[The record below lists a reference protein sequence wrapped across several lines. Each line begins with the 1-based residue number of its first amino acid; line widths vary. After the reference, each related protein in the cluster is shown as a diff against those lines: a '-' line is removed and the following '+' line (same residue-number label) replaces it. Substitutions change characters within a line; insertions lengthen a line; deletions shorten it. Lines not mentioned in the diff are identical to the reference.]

1 MNRFA
6 GFKIDDGL
14 YILDQVTGEVTFIGE
29 DNKPVLVRPG
39 VADIPEGEPISDPV
53 PEQVPTAVPVVVP
66 EQEAQRDPFDDEVIN
81 EYPYPIARTYLDFI
95 SEKDSRQK
103 CKLMVDTFTSV
114 LKLWALQTASEYLQ
128 ERDVKDPNVNQ
139 TLARDFARP
148 LISAWN
154 LMLFRALPVL
164 EEAGIEPFAPELR
177 EAYKQLET
185 KCQEKFI
192 LESEYEDAEGNIKK
206 KKSKLA
212 VIQALIKYRNSLA
225 HGFNQSPAAAKKDLD
240 TYVPL
245 FTKVLKAG
253 RFMKNYPLYYI
264 DTDDDQD
271 TVYRLMGT
279 KPQKIKDTELDVKID
294 KNLSPLF
301 MHSLK
306 SDQSLP
312 LFSFFD
318 VGSSDDGQNIP
329 GLGKDV
335 LLFEG
340 NTKSAVIYVSSTGG
354 HFEKQSRMKYWKELL
369 AEKAIEVKVLDPRKV
384 NMETLKTAANRVTY
398 ESISKLISSGKYLR
412 EATVGRPDLEEHM
425 ANYEAGDYRG
435 FILGGDTGIG
445 KSTLFARYVE
455 ERQAKEDV
463 VLFYRASALV
473 STDLSA
479 RILRDMGAKNMFL
492 EDLLSFLD
500 DLFKEQETCRFRVVI
515 DAVNEHPKDVAEF
528 VRTIDQIVV
537 QAESYP
543 WFRLVASVRN
553 SAYERLPSD
562 ARFAASDGAKY
573 YLIEE
578 QRGTEI
584 IETPVVSLT
593 PIGKDL
599 IPSMYEK
606 YRDFQ
611 FKDPDDPEAPGVYRF
626 RPKTQFNELNQD
638 GSTAALMSH
647 PMMMRIILSAY
658 HRKPLPDQ
666 LHYDDVMKLYLEDV
680 IEEKNSTSGSFPE
693 RKAFLKNLVKEMDKQ
708 ESDSITRDDLYSVPA
723 LVPAMSNLQKDSP
736 YVQLLDLGVILEE
749 WDDDCYVRFCF
760 DRLLEFMLAELHEK
774 KIQSD
779 DDIVQLA
786 ARANTFRN
794 LQGALSILLLR
805 SCHSGESDKV
815 VGALDL
821 CDPGKEGVMNPAQ
834 EVLISSVCD
843 LFEHLALSK
852 DPVLD
857 KILEQL
863 PSDPSVTDVQLLF
876 KVFDRLFLIGEVD
889 ISEKVVDTAY
899 AEAKVMT
906 DDGLMSEA
914 LFRKAQYL
922 VLKGERPEALAAL
935 NKAESLAGENY
946 HIMSKLLFQNGWVL
960 YLSNKYAESME
971 KTVTA
976 EKLADKHDLLQD
988 SAKALRLKGILL
1000 KQKGEIELAKESYE
1014 KSLNI
1019 CEKNNFRRD
1028 LANVYNNLGTLEL
1041 GRNNEK
1047 AKKYFRESI
1056 TIKEDLGD
1064 RKGIQKSSYNLGIL
1078 LKKQGDLLQAE
1089 KLYKKSLSIANE
1101 LGDKAGISSSFNSLA
1116 ILLLERGKIEEAE
1129 KLYRQSLA
1137 IKEELGD
1144 KKGISLIMGN
1154 IANLLKSRGEIDEAE
1169 KLYRQSLAIR
1179 EELGNKAGIS
1189 LTMVN
1194 IANLLKSRGEID
1206 EAEKLYRQSL
1216 AIREELGEKAGIASS
1231 LGSVAGLI
1239 NSRGEIKEAEK
1250 LYRQSLAIREEL
1262 GDKSGIATNFN
1273 NLSKILMKL
1282 DEFKEAGELLD
1293 QSLSIREELGE
1304 KSNIASSLTS
1314 IGNLMQYQG
1323 DYKVAETH
1331 YNSSL
1336 NIRKELDAK
1345 PGISETLHDLGR
1357 LAMNR
1362 GELDQADV
1370 LVRDAF
1376 EMREKMGLTVA
1387 QASTMLCM
1395 GRLEVLKDNT
1405 TAAEQ
1410 LFNQL
1415 LDLIEPN
1422 ADIKVYAKTLLHLTS
1437 IYLDQD
1443 DIKKAEKTFDRSG
1456 VMKQKWQSPY
1466 LDAQVKA
1473 LKLRIAIKKKRD
1485 KRAVSKAFNETVTA
1499 YDVLNAVPD
1508 IDESPVAALHAAA
1521 LFYQEKGDEQK
1532 VKDIVARI
1540 KDNGHEL
1547 PPVLAK
1553 EIKEFLNTFSGNGK
1567 KSTGKVKKKPVK

>member
-1 MNRFA
+1 MSRFA
-6 GFKIDDGL
+6 GIPAKNGI

-29 DNKPVLVRPG
+29 DHKPVLVRPA
-39 VADIPEGEPISDPV
+39 VVEVPEGEPISAPV
-53 PEQVPTAVPVVVP
+53 PEQIPTAVPVVVP
-66 EQEAQRDPFDDEVIN
+66 DQEARRDPFDDEIIN

-95 SEKDSRQK
+95 NEQDPRQK

-128 ERDVKDPNVNQ
+128 ARDVKDPNVNQ

-164 EEAGIEPFAPELR
+164 EEAGNEPFIPELR
-177 EAYKQLET
+177 EAYQELET
-185 KCQEKFI
+185 KCREKFI

-225 HGFNQSPAAAKKDLD
+225 HGFNQSPAAANKDME
-240 TYVPL
+240 TYIPL

-264 DTDDDQD
+264 DTDNGQD
-271 TVYRLMGT
+271 NVYRLMGT
-279 KPQKIKDTELDVKID
+279 KPQKVKKLDAKINKD
-294 KNLSPLF
+294 LSPLF
-301 MHSLK
+301 IHNSEK
-306 SDQSLP
+306 EKTLP
-312 LFSFFD
+312 MFSFFD
-318 VGSSDDGQNIP
+318 VGSSDDEQNIP

-369 AEKAIEVKVLDPRKV
+369 AEKAIEVKVLNPRKV
-384 NMETLKTAANRVTY
+384 NLESLKAAANRVTH
-398 ESISKLISSGKYLR
+398 ESITKLVSSGKYLR

-455 ERQAKEDV
+455 ERQAKGDV
-463 VLFYRASALV
+463 VLFYRASSLV
-473 STDLSA
+473 STELA
-479 RILRDMGAKNMFL
+479 FRILRDMGAKNMFF

-528 VRTIDQIVV
+528 VRNIDQIAA

-543 WFRLVASVRN
+543 WFRLVASVR
-553 SAYERLPSD
+553 SSSYERLPAD
-562 ARFAASDGAKY
+562 ARFAATDGAKY

-584 IETPVVSLT
+584 VETPLVNLT

-599 IPSMYEK
+599 IPAMYDK

-611 FKDPDDPEAPGVYRF
+611 FKDPDDPEAPGLYRF
-626 RPKTQFNELNQD
+626 RPKTQFNKLNQE
-638 GSTAALMSH
+638 GSTVALMSH
-647 PMMMRIILSAY
+647 PMMMRIILAAY

-666 LHYDDVMKLYLEDV
+666 LHYDDVMKLYMEEV
-680 IEEKNSTSGSFPE
+680 VEEKNSPSGSFPE
-693 RKAFLKNLVKEMDKQ
+693 RKAFLHNLVKEMDKQ
-708 ESDSITRDDLYSVPA
+708 ESDSITRDDLYNVPA
-723 LVPAMSNLQKDSP
+723 LVPAMTNPQKDSP
-736 YVQLLDLGVILEE
+736 YVQLLDLGIILEE
-749 WDDDCYVRFCF
+749 WDGDECYVRFCF
-760 DRLLEFMLAELHEK
+760 DRLLEFMLAEMHEK

-786 ARANTFRN
+786 TRANSFRN

-843 LFEHLALSK
+843 LFEHLVLSK

-863 PSDPSVTDVQLLF
+863 PSDPSITDVHLLF
-876 KVFDRLFLIGEVD
+876 NVFDRLFLIGEVD
-889 ISEKVVDTAY
+889 MSEKIIDTAY
-899 AEAKVMT
+899 AESNVME

-914 LFRKAQYL
+914 LFRKAQHL
-922 VLKGERPEALAAL
+922 ELKGDWSEALEAL
-935 NKAESLAGENY
+935 KKAESLAGNN
-946 HIMSKLLFQNGWVL
+946 HGIMSKVLFQNGWVL
-960 YLSNKYAESME
+960 YLSNEYGESMK
-971 KTVTA
+971 KTIAAAELA
-976 EKLADKHDLLQD
+976 EKHDISQI

-1014 KSLNI
+1014 QSLNI

-1028 LANVYNNLGTLEL
+1028 LANVYNNLGALEL

-1047 AKKYFRESI
+1047 AEKYFRESI

-1089 KLYKKSLSIANE
+1089 KLYKKSLSIA
-1101 LGDKAGISSSFNSLA
+1101 D
-1116 ILLLERGKIEEAE
+1116 
-1129 KLYRQSLA
+1129 
-1137 IKEELGD
+1137 ELGD
-1144 KKGISLIMGN
+1144 KKAVAMVIQGIAIM
-1154 IANLLKSRGEIDEAE
+1154 LKSRGEIKEAE

-1179 EELGNKAGIS
+1179 EELGDKAGIA
-1189 LTMVN
+1189 LTIGN
-1194 IANLLKSRGEID
+1194 IANLLKSRGEIK

-1216 AIREELGEKAGIASS
+1216 AIREELGDKAGIAFTMGNIANLLKSRGEIEEAEKLYRKSLAIREDLGDKAGIASS

-1262 GDKSGIATNFN
+1262 GDQSGIASS
-1273 NLSKILMKL
+1273 LGSLAGILKQRG
-1282 DEFKEAGELLD
+1282 DVEEAEKLLD

-1376 EMREKMGLTVA
+1376 EMRKKMSLTVA
-1387 QASTMLCM
+1387 QTSTMLYM
-1395 GRLEVLKDNT
+1395 GRLEILKDNT

-1422 ADIKVYAKTLLHLTS
+1422 ADINVYAKTLLHLTS
-1437 IYLDQD
+1437 IYLEQD
-1443 DIKKAEKTFDRSG
+1443 DIKKAEKTFNRSG
-1456 VMKQKWQSPY
+1456 IMNRKWQSPY
-1466 LDAQVKA
+1466 LDAQIKA
-1473 LKLRIAIKKKRD
+1473 LKLRIALKKKLD
-1485 KRAVSKAFNETVTA
+1485 KKAVSKALKETVTA
-1499 YDVLNAVPD
+1499 YDALNTVPD

-1521 LFYQEKGDEQK
+1521 LYYQEKGDEQK
-1532 VKDIVARI
+1532 VKDIAARI
-1540 KDNGHEL
+1540 KDNG
-1547 PPVLAK
+1547 PQVLAK

-1567 KSTGKVKKKPVK
+1567 KKTTRKVKKKPVK